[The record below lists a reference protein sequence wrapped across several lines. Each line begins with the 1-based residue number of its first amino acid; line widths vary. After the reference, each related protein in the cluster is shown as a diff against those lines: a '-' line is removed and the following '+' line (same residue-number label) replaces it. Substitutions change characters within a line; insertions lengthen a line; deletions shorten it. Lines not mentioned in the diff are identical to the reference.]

1 MNRYERRM
9 QFERLCSLRDA
20 YRAAS
25 PEEHRAVMTIAE
37 AVEYAETLLLEPE
50 AVARLAGVPEDAA
63 NQDEVPPR
71 EG

>member
-1 MNRYERRM
+1 MNRYERRV

-37 AVEYAETLLLEPE
+37 AIEHAEDLMLEP
-50 AVARLAGVPEDAA
+50 AAISDLSTAPEDTPK
-63 NQDEVPPR
+63 QQIPPH